1 MLKGLICTTI
11 LISTLS
17 VATSATAQN
26 PIGSKDDKPTS
37 RKEETTKPS
46 TYRSK
51 NFVVTTDLTSD
62 EAKDLLDRLEVM
74 LRLISGYWGRPNRQI
89 IEMNVIKDL
98 QKWRGVPLNPDGID
112 SVANGGGVTISR
124 IARRGNR
131 GYAKSI
137 VYATANRGTP
147 QHEAVHAYCTQTFG
161 STGPVWYSEGMAEM
175 GQYWRKNDDLSVKCH
190 PGVAKYIQSSSPKSL
205 NGIVNG
211 NEATGDSWQ
220 NYAWRWALCHLLA
233 VNPNYS
239 KRFRPLGLGLI
250 TGNKNVSFEQTYG
263 SMAKQISFEYLF
275 FLEHLELGY
284 RVDLCAWDWKARFI
298 RPKGKGALTAQVRAD
313 RGWQPSRMIVKKD
326 QEYEFS
332 ADGTW
337 QTSSDD
343 KPVDADGSD
352 TKGKLVGIFMDDDYK
367 LTKPI
372 ALGSFGTFTAPID
385 GNLYLRC
392 EDRWNS
398 IADNKGRIAFKIKI
412 KGVGTPL
419 ENPKANDRKTD

>member
-1 MLKGLICTTI
+1 MLMA
-11 LISTLS
+11 
-17 VATSATAQN
+17 ATSINAQTSTR
-26 PIGSKDDKPTS
+26 SKGDKPKTRS
-37 RKEETTKPS
+37 EEVTAPR

-51 NFVVTTDLTSD
+51 NFVLKTDLTSD

-98 QKWRGVPLNPDGID
+98 QKWRGVPLSPDGID
-112 SVANGGGVTISR
+112 SVQNGGGVTISR

-175 GQYWRKNDDLSVKCH
+175 GQYWRKDDDMGVKCY
-190 PGVAKYIQSSSPKSL
+190 PGVARYIRSSPPKSL

-250 TGNKNVSFEQTYG
+250 SGNKNVSFEQTYG
-263 SMAKQISFEYLF
+263 SMAKEISFEYLF
-275 FLEHLELGY
+275 FLGHLEIGY
-284 RVDLCAWDWKARFI
+284 RVDLCAWDWKARFT
-298 RPKGKGALTAQVRAD
+298 RPKGKGALTAKIRAD

-337 QTSSDD
+337 QLTSSGE
-343 KPVDADGSD
+343 PTDADGNGS
-352 TKGKLVGIFMDDDYK
+352 KGKLVGIVMDDDYK

-372 ALGSFGTFTAPID
+372 PLGAFGSFTAPID
-385 GNLYLRC
+385 GKLYLRC
-392 EDRWNS
+392 EDAWNS
-398 IADNKGRIAFKIKI
+398 IADNKGRLDFKIKI

-419 ENPKANDRKTD
+419 EQPKSKARTTK